1 MIRKPL
7 QNELYL
13 YLEVL
18 LYTNMFDNYSNFV
31 LFNKININCVILKN
45 PCYIL
50 DLIFRK
56 AKETFFSF
64 DNVTSRQNKY
74 F

>member
-1 MIRKPL
+1 
-7 QNELYL
+7 
-13 YLEVL
+13 
-18 LYTNMFDNYSNFV
+18 MFDNYSNFV

-56 AKETFFSF
+56 AKKTFFSF